1 VVLRIGFAFF
11 LCWLYLGDLSRLV
24 KVKLAPL
31 ALLNT
36 LPSLPTT
43 LLGSVAALAVTGTLL
58 LDLGQRLPDDWRPRG
73 LIHFAACALLF
84 FDFTVLSARL
94 STEFPEARIAGVIQ
108 ALAETAS
115 NASTPQQVPTDR
127 RGFEDW
133 ARQNAGPVPLFKE
146 GVPVEQ
152 WHVEV
157 REGCAGPAS
166 AAGNSPPGT
175 LVYCVSSDR
184 RHAWITAVAVP
195 LGQRFGKA
203 EIISTEGAFV
213 GDVAVAEEP
222 ERDEPPAWPVPR

>member
-152 WHVEV
+152 WHVTS
-157 REGCAGPAS
+157 RNAGVLRVERSPARVDHGGRGAPWAALRQGGDHLDRRGLRGRRRRRRRARTRR
-166 AAGNSPPGT
+166 AAGVARPSVTFLCGT
-175 LVYCVSSDR
+175 CLHPD
-184 RHAWITAVAVP
+184 
-195 LGQRFGKA
+195 
-203 EIISTEGAFV
+203 
-213 GDVAVAEEP
+213 
-222 ERDEPPAWPVPR
+222 